1 MESKKLK
8 SYEITQNNERYS
20 IEISVQDNE
29 SQLIL
34 LKLAN
39 KSNNYTN
46 SFSFD
51 ELMKLSKA
59 FKVCETS
66 EEIYDLLCQKLDKK
80 DLKISLSEKVYLSF
94 NFTLPND
101 KVEEIKLPL
110 QKVLSQGQQDS
121 EMIDKINEKINALEE
136 KNKFLEKEINSLKI
150 ENENLKKEKGNY
162 KITGVANAVKEDK
175 ILFDIMSEIFY
186 VSKYKLSKDLL
197 KHLDQFGLS
206 DEYRRELFHRF
217 NSKIKKIYDVKT
229 DGDTL
234 IGFMTKVFGKKNI
247 VTFHSLSVDDEYINV
262 QIAFLN
268 GKFEFQNNYFNFDN
282 TELYTYGDYEN
293 VDGDYS
299 YTSFRSQNSKLYA
312 KIEFDC
318 IYIIFYEHGN
328 INFVAK
334 IRDNFINNPVLFI
347 DESKSNIEEF
357 FENNSEDKVPELF
370 TKYEPRELNVTD
382 LVIYEMPEE

>member
-1 MESKKLK
+1 
-8 SYEITQNNERYS
+8 
-20 IEISVQDNE
+20 
-29 SQLIL
+29 
-34 LKLAN
+34 
-39 KSNNYTN
+39 
-46 SFSFD
+46 
-51 ELMKLSKA
+51 
-59 FKVCETS
+59 
-66 EEIYDLLCQKLDKK
+66 
-80 DLKISLSEKVYLSF
+80 
-94 NFTLPND
+94 
-101 KVEEIKLPL
+101 
-110 QKVLSQGQQDS
+110 
-121 EMIDKINEKINALEE
+121 
-136 KNKFLEKEINSLKI
+136 
-150 ENENLKKEKGNY
+150 
-162 KITGVANAVKEDK
+162 
-175 ILFDIMSEIFY
+175 MSEIFY
-186 VSKYKLSKDLL
+186 VSKYKLSKDFLR
-197 KHLDQFGLS
+197 HIEQFGLS
-206 DEYRRELFHRF
+206 EDYQKELFNKF
-217 NSKIKKIYDVKT
+217 NSKIRKIYDVKT

-347 DESKSNIEEF
+347 DQSKSNIEEF